1 MSLGG
6 YLRLLEW
13 GAYAAFAGLFL
24 SLVCVGLL
32 VSLLVRLGKRR

>member
-1 MSLGG
+1 MSLGS

-32 VSLLVRLGKRR
+32 VSLLIGMGRRR

>member
-1 MSLGG
+1 MSLGD

-32 VSLLVRLGKRR
+32 VSLLVRLGKRQ